1 MTTTH
6 TITADQ
12 VNNYSQGWCNVNVNF
27 KADIP
32 RCIGKFRLGFSPQG
46 EPARQTHGGP
56 LVVKLFGSFMPQA
69 IVVAARPISDGMPT
83 ITVKVGDLIIIEEQG
98 IFVVGAPTRMDWDR
112 PTLVALASWEDDADD
127 GWVVL

>member
-6 TITADQ
+6 TITSDQ
-12 VNNYSQGWCNVNVNF
+12 VSDYTVAWSTVNVNF

-83 ITVKVGDLIIIEEQG
+83 ITVQVGDVIVIEEQG

-112 PTLVALASWEDDADD
+112 PTLVALASWEDDADN